1 MSTKYPFTL
10 IKQEIAKREG
20 KALDFAVG
28 TTPFSISTTLLKW
41 IRDNSD
47 LALVPA
53 HSAHISEFKA
63 TATEYLHRQ
72 YGLEVSP
79 HCILPAAGGRAAM
92 SVIAACKLSPGDT
105 VIVTEPGYP
114 AFARIAAQSGV
125 RVVTSHLNPDQGF
138 LPDVERSSDIDY
150 ESVAMVAVNY
160 PNNPSGVLLSDAV
173 ENKLDHMSG
182 DATILFNDATYGPL
196 VYAQTP
202 RSLLSTRH
210 ASHRTRQVIELHS
223 FSKLFPIGPLAV
235 SFIVG
240 SEDLIESI
248 ATFSEY
254 AWSPLSRLHL
264 AATAECLRHDDR
276 IERFRHHIPTQ
287 MEALRSTLDH
297 IGFRSYPADS
307 GMYILCQTPSRI
319 ADVPVASAQNA
330 AKLLMDRFDI
340 AVVPVDTATHSY
352 LRFSALFRPQDLE
365 KLSALRASLNL
376 S

>member
-1 MSTKYPFTL
+1 LSTKYPFTL
-10 IKQEIAKREG
+10 IKQEIVKREG

-28 TTPFSISTTLLKW
+28 TPPFSISATLLKW

-53 HSAHISEFKA
+53 HSSHISEFKA
-63 TATEYLHRQ
+63 TAAEYLQRQ
-72 YGLEVSP
+72 YRLEVLP

-105 VIVTEPGYP
+105 VVVTEPGYP
-114 AFARIAAQSGV
+114 AFARIAAQRGA
-125 RVVTSHLNPDQGF
+125 RVAVSYLNPDDGF
-138 LPDVERSSDIDY
+138 LPDVEHSSDIDY
-150 ESVAMVAVNY
+150 ESVAMIAVNY
-160 PNNPSGVLLSDAV
+160 PNNPSGAVLSDAV
-173 ENKLDHMSG
+173 ENKLDTMSG
-182 DATILFNDATYGPL
+182 NKTILFNDATYGPL
-196 VYAQTP
+196 VYGRKP
-202 RSLLSTRH
+202 RSLLSAQP
-210 ASHRTRQVIELHS
+210 ASYRTREIIELHS

-276 IERFRHHIPTQ
+276 IERFRHHIPAQ
-287 MEALRSTLDH
+287 MKALQTTLEHVGLRS
-297 IGFRSYPADS
+297 FPADS

-319 ADVPVASAQNA
+319 AEVTVDSAQSA

-340 AVVPVDTATHSY
+340 AVVPVDTETHSY

-365 KLSALRASLNL
+365 KLSALRTRLKL